1 MYIYEMRFEVKLFDV
16 NGSYMSD
23 SEYDANIFNALLA
36 VHQDIQLFLSGFY
49 NYSLNRKEEKY
60 QQFTKAEIEL
70 EIILSDKETLV
81 LREESNAYIALSKVI
96 SRAYQCLIDNDLE

>member
-1 MYIYEMRFEVKLFDV
+1 
-16 NGSYMSD
+16 MSD

-60 QQFTKAEIEL
+60 QQFTKAEIE
-70 EIILSDKETLV
+70 IILSDKETLV
-81 LREESNAYIALSKVI
+81 LREEGNAYIALSKVI
-96 SRAYQCLIDNDLE
+96 SRAYQCLVDNDLE

>member
-1 MYIYEMRFEVKLFDV
+1 MYEIRFEVKLFDV
-16 NGSYMSD
+16 NDSYMSD

-60 QQFTKAEIEL
+60 QQFTKAEIE
-70 EIILSDKETLV
+70 IILSDKETLV
-81 LREESNAYIALSKVI
+81 LREEGNAYIALSKVI
-96 SRAYQCLIDNDLE
+96 SRAYQCLVDNDLE